1 MRRLVEDTAITIT
14 RGACRFRVRVFRWTG
29 GKARR
34 SAIWSPAEMDKIRKA
49 MGKAR

>member
-1 MRRLVEDTAITIT
+1 MRRLVEDTAITVT
-14 RGACRFRVRVFRWTG
+14 RGVSRFRVRVFRWIG

-34 SAIWSPAEMDKIRKA
+34 SAVWSPTEIDRIRKA